1 MGASHKATSPQYPLL
16 SLCGMR
22 STREVVVVGHGM
34 VGHRF
39 VEALRSRDAEATWH
53 VTVFAEEADAAYDR
67 VGLTGYTEHWDRDL
81 LALPGNDY
89 RDDELVELR
98 LGSAVTKIDRSAKAV
113 LTANGERVDY
123 DALVLATGSYAFVP
137 PVPGHDLP
145 SCHVYRT
152 LDDLDAIRANA
163 LRAIEGGCP
172 VGVVIGGGL
181 LGLEAANA
189 LRCFGLHAHV
199 VEMAPRLMAQQL
211 DEAGGALLGRMIGD
225 LGITVHTG
233 VGTESIQPAQ
243 RNRPVRR
250 SAEDD
255 SVRVTLTDGTFID
268 AGLVVF
274 AAGVRPRD
282 ELARAAGIELADR
295 GGVLTDLSC
304 ATRDPNVYAIGEVA
318 AIEGRCYG
326 LVGPGYT
333 SAEVVA
339 DRLLGGAAE
348 FPEADMSTKLKL
360 LGVDVASFGDAM
372 GRTPDCL
379 EVVVNDA
386 VNQTYAKLVLSDDA
400 KTLLGGILVGDASSY
415 GVLRPMVGEA
425 LPGDPMA
432 LIAPAGSEGGSGGL
446 GVGSLPP
453 AAQICSCNNV
463 AKGDLCDAIA
473 GGCSDVPSL
482 KSCTKAGT
490 SCGSCVPLLKQ
501 LLEAEGV
508 EQSKALC
515 EHFSQSRAELFSIV
529 AATSIRTFSGLIE
542 RFGTGKGCD
551 ICKPVVASILA
562 STSSEHIL
570 DGEQA
575 SLQDSNDHF
584 LANIQKNGSYS
595 VVPRSPGGE
604 ITPEQL
610 ILIGE
615 IARDFNLYTKITG
628 GQRIDMFGAR
638 VDQLPAI
645 WRRLVDGG
653 MESGHAYGKALRTV
667 KSCVG
672 STWCRYG
679 QQDSVNMAVEIEKR
693 YRGLRAPHK
702 IKMAVSGCARE
713 CAEAQSK
720 DVGVI
725 ATEQGW
731 NLYVCGNGGMSPR
744 HAQLLA
750 SDLDDETLVRYID
763 RFLMFYIRTA
773 DRLQRTAPWLEAMD
787 FPDKTG
793 LEHLREVV
801 CNDSLGLAAEFEEAM
816 ERHVAGYACEWKGV
830 LEDPNKLSRFVSF
843 VNAPDVPDPTV
854 EFTVESGR
862 IVPIGMPKVPQ
873 T

>member
-1 MGASHKATSPQYPLL
+1 
-16 SLCGMR
+16 
-22 STREVVVVGHGM
+22 M

-39 VEALRSRDAEATWH
+39 VEALRSRDADGAWR
-53 VTVFAEEADAAYDR
+53 VTVLAEETDAAYDR
-67 VGLTGYTEHWDRDL
+67 VGLTGYTEHWDRGL

-89 RDDELVELR
+89 RDDDLVKLR
-98 LGSAVTKIDRSAKAV
+98 LGGRVTEIDRVAKSV
-113 LTANGERVDY
+113 LTADGERIDY
-123 DALVLATGSYAFVP
+123 DTLVLATGSYAFVP

-152 LDDLDAIRANA
+152 LDDLDAIRGDA
-163 LRAIEGGCP
+163 LHALDTGHAP

-189 LRCFGLHAHV
+189 LRQFGLQTHV

-211 DEAGGALLGRMIGD
+211 DEAGGGLLGRMITD
-225 LGITVHTG
+225 LGIAVHVG
-233 VGTESIQPAQ
+233 VGTSSIE
-243 RNRPVRR
+243 RTERG
-250 SAEDD
+250 SML
-255 SVRVTLTDGTFID
+255 VTLSDGT
-268 AGLVVF
+268 AVESGLVVF

-282 ELARAAGIELADR
+282 ELAREAELDIAER

-304 ATRDPNVYAIGEVA
+304 ATKDPSIYAIGEVA

-326 LVGPGYT
+326 LVAPGYT

-348 FPEADMSTKLKL
+348 FPEADVSTKLKL

-372 GRTPDCL
+372 GTTPDCL

-400 KTLLGGILVGDASSY
+400 TTLLGGILVGDASAY
-415 GVLRPMVGEA
+415 GVLRPMVGER
-425 LPGDPMA
+425 LPGDPLA
-432 LIAPAGSEGGSGGL
+432 LISPAGSEGGASQL
-446 GVGSLPP
+446 GVGSLPA

-463 AKGDLCDAIA
+463 TKGDLTEAIA
-473 GGCSDVPSL
+473 GGCCDVADL
-482 KSCTKAGT
+482 KKCTLAGT

-515 EHFSQSRAELFSIV
+515 EHFSQSRAELFEIISAGPSESV
-529 AATSIRTFSGLIE
+529 RTFTGLIE

-551 ICKPVVASILA
+551 ICKPAVASILA
-562 STSSEHIL
+562 STSSDHIL

-595 VVPRSPGGE
+595 IVPRVPGGD
-604 ITPEQL
+604 ITPAQL

-638 VDQLPAI
+638 VDQLPEI
-645 WRRLVDGG
+645 WRLLVEGG

-672 STWCRYG
+672 SDWCRFG
-679 QQDSVNMAVEIEKR
+679 QQDSVQMAINLELR

-702 IKMAVSGCARE
+702 IKMGVSGCARE
-713 CAEAQSK
+713 CAEARGK

-725 ATEQGW
+725 ATENGW
-731 NLYVCGNGGMSPR
+731 NLYVGGNGGMTPK

-750 SDLDDETLVRYID
+750 GDLDDETLVRYID

-773 DRLQRTAPWLEAMD
+773 DRLQRTAPWME
-787 FPDKTG
+787 G
-793 LEHLREVV
+793 LDGGLDHLRDVV
-801 CNDSLGLAAEFEEAM
+801 CNDSLRLAAEFEEAM
-816 ERHVAGYACEWKGV
+816 ARHVEGYACEWKGV
-830 LEDPNKLSRFVSF
+830 LEDPEKLSRFVSF
-843 VNAPDVPDPTV
+843 VNAPDVADPTV
-854 EFTVESGR
+854 EFTERSGR
-862 IVPIGMPKVPQ
+862 KVPIGMPKVRG
-873 T
+873 

>member
-1 MGASHKATSPQYPLL
+1 
-16 SLCGMR
+16 
-22 STREVVVVGHGM
+22 M

-39 VEALRSRDAEATWH
+39 VEALRARDADDEWR
-53 VTVFAEEADAAYDR
+53 VTVLAEEADAAYDR
-67 VGLTGYTEHWDRDL
+67 VGLTGYTEHWDRAL

-89 RDDELVELR
+89 AGDDAVELR
-98 LGSAVTKIDRSAKAV
+98 LGSRVAEIDRDAKSV
-113 LTANGERVDY
+113 LTADGARLHY

-152 LDDLDAIRANA
+152 LDDLDAIRADA
-163 LRAIEGGCP
+163 LRAVDAGDAP
-172 VGVVIGGGL
+172 AGVVIGGGL

-189 LRCFGLHAHV
+189 LRQFGLQTHV

-211 DEAGGALLGRMIGD
+211 DEAGGALLGRMMGD
-225 LGITVHTG
+225 LGIAVHVG
-233 VGTESIQPAQ
+233 VGTEAIEPAQ

-250 SAEDD
+250 SAELDA
-255 SVRVTLTDGTFID
+255 VRVKLSDGTVID

-282 ELARAAGIELADR
+282 ELARAAGLEISER

-304 ATRDPNVYAIGEVA
+304 ATRDPNIYAVGEVA

-339 DRLLGGAAE
+339 DRLLGGGAE

-372 GRTPDCL
+372 GHTPDCL

-415 GVLRPMVGEA
+415 GVLRPMVGEQ

-432 LIAPAGSEGGSGGL
+432 LIAPAGSEGGAGGL
-446 GVGSLPP
+446 GVGALPA

-463 AKGDLCDAIA
+463 TKGDLTAAIA
-473 GGCSDVPSL
+473 GGCCDVAEL
-482 KSCTKAGT
+482 KKCTLAGT

-529 AATSIRTFSGLIE
+529 SATSIRTFTGLIE

-615 IARDFNLYTKITG
+615 IARDFDLYTKITG

-638 VDQLPAI
+638 VDQLPEI

-679 QQDSVNMAVEIEKR
+679 QQDSVDMAVEIEKR

-725 ATEQGW
+725 ATEKGW
-731 NLYVCGNGGMSPR
+731 NLYVCGNGGMTPR

-787 FPDKTG
+787 GG
-793 LEHLREVV
+793 LDHVRDVV
-801 CNDSLGLAAEFEEAM
+801 CNDSLGLAAEFEDAI
-816 ERHVAGYACEWKGV
+816 ERHVEGYACEWKGV
-830 LEDPNKLSRFVSF
+830 LEDPDKLSRFVSF
-843 VNAPDVPDPTV
+843 VNAPDVTDPTV
-854 EFTVESGR
+854 EFTERSGR
-862 IVPIGMPKVPQ
+862 KVPIGMPKVAQ
-873 T
+873 R

>member
-1 MGASHKATSPQYPLL
+1 MHSAKH
-16 SLCGMR
+16 
-22 STREVVVVGHGM
+22 VVVVGHGM

-39 VEALRSRDAEATWH
+39 VEALRSRDAEGSWR
-53 VTVFAEEADAAYDR
+53 VTILSEEADAAYDR
-67 VGLTGYTEHWDRDL
+67 VGLTGYTEHWDRAQ

-89 RDDELVELR
+89 AGDNDVVLH
-98 LGSAVTKIDRSAKAV
+98 LGLAAREIDRAAKTVTAADGRV
-113 LTANGERVDY
+113 LDY

-145 SCHVYRT
+145 QVHVYRT
-152 LDDLDAIRANA
+152 LDDLDAIR
-163 LRAIEGGCP
+163 EGAKTARDSNTP

-189 LRCFGLHAHV
+189 LRAFGLTTHV
-199 VEMAPRLMAQQL
+199 LEMSPHLMANQL
-211 DEAGGALLGRMIGD
+211 DEAGGVLLSRMIKG
-225 LGITVHTG
+225 LGIEVHTA
-233 VGTESIQPAQ
+233 VATESIAPAQ
-243 RNRPVRR
+243 RHRPIRK
-250 SAEDD
+250 SAVDD
-255 SVRVTLTDGTFID
+255 SVRLSLNDGSTID
-268 AGLVVF
+268 AGVVVF

-282 ELARAAGIELADR
+282 ELARAAGLEIAQR

-304 ATRDPNVYAIGEVA
+304 VTSDPHIYAIGEVA

-326 LVGPGYT
+326 LVAPGYT
-333 SAEVVA
+333 TAEVVA
-339 DRLLGGAAE
+339 DRLLGGEAE
-348 FPEADMSTKLKL
+348 FPGADMSTKLKL
-360 LGVDVASFGDAM
+360 LGVDVASFGDAQ
-372 GRTPDCL
+372 GHTPNCL
-379 EVVVNDA
+379 EVVVNDP
-386 VNQTYAKLVLSDDA
+386 VKQTYAKLVLSDDA
-400 KTLLGGILVGDASSY
+400 KTLLGGILVGDASAY
-415 GVLRPMVGEA
+415 GVLRPMVASE
-425 LPGDPMA
+425 LPGDPLA
-432 LIAPAGSEGGSGGL
+432 LIAPVTDGDAPAL
-446 GVGSLPP
+446 GVGALPDI
-453 AAQICSCNNV
+453 AQICSCNNV
-463 AKGDLCDAIA
+463 TKGDLKEAIC
-473 GGCSDVPSL
+473 GGCDDVASL
-482 KSCTKAGT
+482 KKCTLAGT

-508 EQSKALC
+508 EQSTALC
-515 EHFSQSRAELFSIV
+515 EHFSQSRAELFEIGS
-529 AATSIRTFSGLIE
+529 ATEIRTFSGLIE
-542 RFGTGKGCD
+542 KFGTGKGCD
-551 ICKPVVASILA
+551 ICKPTVASILA
-562 STSSEHIL
+562 STSSDHVL

-584 LANIQKNGSYS
+584 LANIQRNGSYS

-615 IARDFNLYTKITG
+615 IARDFGLYTKITG

-638 VDQLPAI
+638 VDQLPEI

-653 MESGHAYGKALRTV
+653 MESGHAYGKSLRTV

-720 DVGVI
+720 DVGII

-731 NLYVCGNGGMSPR
+731 NLYGCGNGGMSPR
-744 HAQLLA
+744 HAKLLA
-750 SDLDDETLVRYID
+750 GDLDDETLVRYVD

-787 FPDKTG
+787 GG
-793 LEHLREVV
+793 LEHLRDVV
-801 CNDSLGLAAEFEEAM
+801 CNDSLGLAAEFEAAM

-830 LEDPNKLSRFVSF
+830 LDDPEKLSRFVSF
-843 VNAPDVPDPTV
+843 VNAPDVADPTI
-854 EFTVESGR
+854 EFTESNGR
-862 IVPIGMPKVPQ
+862 KVPIGMPTLRVQEKA
-873 T
+873 

>member
-1 MGASHKATSPQYPLL
+1 MGLV
-16 SLCGMR
+16 R
-22 STREVVVVGHGM
+22 NVVVVGHGM

-39 VEALRSRDAEATWH
+39 VEALRSRDTGGSWR
-53 VTVFAEEADAAYDR
+53 VTILSEESDAAYDR
-67 VGLTGYTEHWDRDL
+67 VGLTGYTEHWDRAR

-89 RDDELVELR
+89 ADDDGVVVH
-98 LGSAVTKIDRSAKAV
+98 LGSAAREIDRGAKTVTAADGRV
-113 LTANGERVDY
+113 LEY

-137 PVPGHDLP
+137 PVPGRDLP
-145 SCHVYRT
+145 GVHVYRT
-152 LDDLDAIRANA
+152 LDDLDAIRDSAQAA
-163 LRAIEGGCP
+163 LASNTP

-189 LRCFGLHAHV
+189 LRTFGLTAHV
-199 VEMAPRLMAQQL
+199 LEMSPHLMANQL
-211 DEAGGALLGRMIGD
+211 DEAGGALLSRMIKG
-225 LGITVHTG
+225 LGIDVRTAVATK
-233 VGTESIQPAQ
+233 SIAPAQ
-243 RNRPVRR
+243 RRRPLRK
-250 SAEDD
+250 SEIDD
-255 SVRVTLTDGTFID
+255 SVRVSLNDGSTID
-268 AGLVVF
+268 AGVVVF

-282 ELARAAGIELADR
+282 ELARAAGLDIAQR

-304 ATRDPNVYAIGEVA
+304 ITSDPNIYAIGEVA

-326 LVGPGYT
+326 LVAPGYAT
-333 SAEVVA
+333 AEVVA
-339 DRLLGGAAE
+339 DRLLGGEAE
-348 FPEADMSTKLKL
+348 FPGADMSTKLKL
-360 LGVDVASFGDAM
+360 LGVDVASFGDAQ
-372 GRTPDCL
+372 GHTPNCL
-379 EVVVNDA
+379 EVVVNDP
-386 VNQTYAKLVLSDDA
+386 VKQTYAKLVLSDDA
-400 KTLLGGILVGDASSY
+400 KTLLGGILVGDASAY
-415 GVLRPMVGEA
+415 AMLRPMVASE
-425 LPGDPMA
+425 LSGDPMT
-432 LIAPAGSEGGSGGL
+432 LIAPAVDGAAPAL
-446 GVGSLPP
+446 GVGALPDI
-453 AAQICSCNNV
+453 AQICSCNNV
-463 AKGDLCDAIA
+463 TKGDLREAIC
-473 GGCSDVPSL
+473 GGCADVPSL
-482 KSCTKAGT
+482 KKCTLAGT

-515 EHFSQSRAELFSIV
+515 EHFSQSRAELFEIIS
-529 AATSIRTFSGLIE
+529 ATAIRTFSGLIE
-542 RFGTGKGCD
+542 KFGTGKGCD
-551 ICKPVVASILA
+551 ICKPTVASILA
-562 STSSEHIL
+562 STSSDHVL

-615 IARDFNLYTKITG
+615 IARDFDLYTKITG

-638 VDQLPAI
+638 VDQLPEI
-645 WRRLVDGG
+645 WRRLVEGG

-725 ATEQGW
+725 ATEKGW

-750 SDLDDETLVRYID
+750 GDLDDKTLIRYID

-787 FPDKTG
+787 GG
-793 LEHLREVV
+793 LEHLRAVV
-801 CNDSLGLAAEFEEAM
+801 CHDSHGLAEEFEAAM
-816 ERHVAGYACEWKGV
+816 ARHVAGYVCEWKGV
-830 LEDPNKLSRFVSF
+830 LEDEEKLSRFVSF
-843 VNAPDVPDPTV
+843 VNAPDVVDPTIR
-854 EFTVESGR
+854 FTKSSGR
-862 IVPIGMPKVPQ
+862 KVPIGMPALPQ
-873 T
+873 AQECS